1 MDTRN
6 RTTSLD
12 VAKCLAAFL
21 VVAIHADFPGMFGK
35 YVNAWARIAGPLF
48 FIISGYYYPI
58 LASQGKQKRQ
68 IRKLLKYLLI
78 GSTVFIVYEC
88 TVAAL
93 KGNLSECLN
102 IWITSGTIAK
112 FLFFNAFPFAGHLW
126 YMYALL
132 YVYAIL
138 NLFKLWK
145 LPEKTTGIIIIILLI
160 FNYILSFFP
169 EYYSYRNFLF
179 TGLPYVLLGCLIRK
193 KWGLA
198 SLQNQCRVHLL
209 DCVSVR
215 IASSRNSHVPFHRLD
230 AAQGPLSIHIPAKP
244 LRVLLCLGQCR
255 LRKQK
260 HGRCYRAAILFLY
273 LYVPSPC
280 HKPVLKHS
288 MAVPKQTLR
297 FYPAHRGLH
306 SHDSLHNTNP
316 GPLLRNPKNKAAPH
330 FLKPPCFLLKN
341 C

>member
-102 IWITSGTIAK
+102 IWII
-112 FLFFNAFPFAGHLW
+112 
-126 YMYALL
+126 
-132 YVYAIL
+132 
-138 NLFKLWK
+138 
-145 LPEKTTGIIIIILLI
+145 
-160 FNYILSFFP
+160 
-169 EYYSYRNFLF
+169 F

-193 KWGLA
+193 NGGWHPCKTNAGFGNKSMA
-198 SLQNQCRVHLL
+198 
-209 DCVSVR
+209 
-215 IASSRNSHVPFHRLD
+215 
-230 AAQGPLSIHIPAKP
+230 
-244 LRVLLCLGQCR
+244 
-255 LRKQK
+255 
-260 HGRCYRAAILFLY
+260 AAIGQRYSSYIYMYHPLVISLFSSIPWLSQNK
-273 LYVPSPC
+273 LYVSIQPIVVFTATTAC
-280 HKPVLKHS
+280 IILI
-288 MAVPKQTLR
+288 Q
-297 FYPAHRGLH
+297 GLY
-306 SHDSLHNTNP
+306 SVIQKTRQRPIS
-316 GPLLRNPKNKAAPH
+316 
-330 FLKPPCFLLKN
+330 
-341 C
+341 

>member
-1 MDTRN
+1 M
-6 RTTSLD
+6 D

-193 KWGLA
+193 NGGWHPCKTNAGFGNKSMA
-198 SLQNQCRVHLL
+198 
-209 DCVSVR
+209 
-215 IASSRNSHVPFHRLD
+215 
-230 AAQGPLSIHIPAKP
+230 
-244 LRVLLCLGQCR
+244 
-255 LRKQK
+255 
-260 HGRCYRAAILFLY
+260 AAIGQRYSSYIYMYHPLVISLFSSIPWLSQNK
-273 LYVPSPC
+273 LYVSIQPIVVFTATTAC
-280 HKPVLKHS
+280 IILI
-288 MAVPKQTLR
+288 Q
-297 FYPAHRGLH
+297 GLY
-306 SHDSLHNTNP
+306 SVIQ
-316 GPLLRNPKNKAAPH
+316 KARQRPIS
-330 FLKPPCFLLKN
+330 
-341 C
+341 

>member
-102 IWITSGTIAK
+102 IWITSDTVAK

-193 KWGLA
+193 NGGWHPCKTNAGYISLIVFLSGLLA
-198 SLQNQCRVHLL
+198 AE
-209 DCVSVR
+209 
-215 IASSRNSHVPFHRLD
+215 IAMYHSTGLMLPRDHYLSTF
-230 AAQGPLSIHIPAKP
+230 PLS
-244 LRVLLCLGQCR
+244 LCAFSFALDNAGFGN
-255 LRKQK
+255 KSMA
-260 HGRCYRAAILFLY
+260 AAIGQRYSSYIYMYHPLVISLFSSIPWLSQNK
-273 LYVPSPC
+273 LYVSIQPIVVFTATTAC
-280 HKPVLKHS
+280 IILI
-288 MAVPKQTLR
+288 Q
-297 FYPAHRGLH
+297 GLY
-306 SHDSLHNTNP
+306 SVIQKTRQRPIS
-316 GPLLRNPKNKAAPH
+316 
-330 FLKPPCFLLKN
+330 
-341 C
+341 